1 MKTLKLS
8 NLKFLNLI
16 FVLILFIFGRVFM
29 GLNVFT
35 LRLGEI
41 LIGISALFFIY
52 FLVKDL
58 VNFKNLSKEKKNITI
73 IFALIAS
80 HAGYLLLFY
89 GYEFFNLYPFKAS
102 SYIWVLG
109 FFYVGRNSNYNFSS
123 KKSLVVMRYIR
134 ADFPTAESPTKINLK
149 EKSVLVL
156 LSNNLSPSISVTCL

>member
-29 GLNVFT
+29 GLNIFT

-58 VNFKNLSKEKKNITI
+58 VNFKNLSKE
-73 IFALIAS
+73 
-80 HAGYLLLFY
+80 
-89 GYEFFNLYPFKAS
+89 
-102 SYIWVLG
+102 
-109 FFYVGRNSNYNFSS
+109 
-123 KKSLVVMRYIR
+123 
-134 ADFPTAESPTKINLK
+134 TKTLQ
-149 EKSVLVL
+149 
-156 LSNNLSPSISVTCL
+156 